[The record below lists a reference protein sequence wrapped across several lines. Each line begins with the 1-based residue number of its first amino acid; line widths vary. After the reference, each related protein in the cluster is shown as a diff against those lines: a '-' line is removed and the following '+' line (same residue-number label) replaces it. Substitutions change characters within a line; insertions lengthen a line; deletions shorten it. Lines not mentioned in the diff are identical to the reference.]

1 MNAISNI
8 VAQDNLDKIMEQVC
22 NDHLPMIITRPSQPA
37 VVMMSLED
45 YQSLEETAYLLRSPN
60 NAKRLLDSI
69 SALENGQ
76 GIEQE
81 LLD

>member
-8 VAQDNLDKIMEQVC
+8 AAQENLDEIMEKVC
-22 NDHLPMIITRPSQPA
+22 SDHLPMIITRPFQPP
-37 VVMMSLED
+37 VVLISLED

-60 NAKRLLDSI
+60 NAKRLLDSM

-76 GIEQE
+76 GVERE

>member
-8 VAQDNLDKIMEQVC
+8 VAQENLDEIMEKAC
-22 NDHLPMIITRPSQPA
+22 NDRLPMIINRPFQPP
-37 VVMMSLED
+37 VVMISLED
-45 YQSLEETAYLLRSPN
+45 YQSLEATAYRLRSPN
-60 NAKRLLDSI
+60 NAKRLLDSM

-76 GIEQE
+76 GVERE